1 MSYDGVEFSIGSGR
15 HSRSSPRRTSVSPI
29 PPAPG
34 LPEPRRAL
42 SPWTAGGDGVDM
54 KIPDIAYWHY
64 AQEDAALNS
73 EIWGLFPVETSEVE
87 LGRDVDAAHRVLAQ

>member
-1 MSYDGVEFSIGSGR
+1 
-15 HSRSSPRRTSVSPI
+15 
-29 PPAPG
+29 
-34 LPEPRRAL
+34 
-42 SPWTAGGDGVDM
+42 M